1 MADES
6 LTNCANNGDDIIKPD
21 QNTLKFVK
29 LSFIRVH
36 MDEAKLDL
44 RIARGTLAAYERHVK
59 ELRAQLSETQRSL
72 KYTRKQVDEARVD
85 TAKALSVVDALCK
98 QPPAEDVFTWLPA
111 ELLFI
116 ICSYLGYADR
126 MAFASCSKHTRLTRV
141 TNIERLAFIKTDV
154 RALFIP
160 GSGPKRRWECNT
172 KKGLLILAG
181 LQARYPGTPAF
192 STATAY
198 DCDDVR
204 AYVNVNRSHTKLVWG
219 EKEVRTDGVLLSM
232 KKHPVLPIIVALK
245 FLSKKYFYLMVW
257 DGHQKWEK
265 FVGNV
270 LAPLRVEGNAVRFYS
285 DDTQYIL

>member
-72 KYTRKQVDEARVD
+72 KYTRKQVEEASVD
-85 TAKALSVVDALCK
+85 MAKALGVVDALCNE
-98 QPPAEDVFTWLPA
+98 PPAEDVFTWLPA

-126 MAFASCSKHTRLTRV
+126 MAFASCSKHTRQTRV
-141 TNIERLAFIKTDV
+141 TLKDRLAFIKTDV

-172 KKGLLILAG
+172 KKGNLIMAG
-181 LQARYPGTPAF
+181 LQARYPGTPAYCI
-192 STATAY
+192 TTAY

-204 AYVNVNRSHTKLVWG
+204 AYDNVNRSRTKLVWG
-219 EKEVRTDGVLLSM
+219 EKELIVSGRVLSV
-232 KKHPVLPIIVALK
+232 KKHPVLPIIVAL
-245 FLSKKYFYLMVW
+245 SFYHKEYVYLVVW
-257 DGHQKWEK
+257 DGREKWK
-265 FVGNV
+265 HYVGNV
-270 LAPLRVEGNAVRFYS
+270 LAPLRVEGSAVRFYS
-285 DDTQYIL
+285 NTTQYIL

>member
-1 MADES
+1 
-6 LTNCANNGDDIIKPD
+6 
-21 QNTLKFVK
+21 
-29 LSFIRVH
+29 
-36 MDEAKLDL
+36 MDEAKLSW
-44 RIARGTLAAYERHVK
+44 RIARCTLATYERHVT
-59 ELRAQLSETQRSL
+59 ELRAQLAEKQRAL
-72 KYTRKQVDEARVD
+72 KHARKQVDEARLD
-85 TAKALSVVDALCK
+85 TTKALGVVDVFCNE
-98 QPPAEDVFTWLPA
+98 PPADDVFTWLPP
-111 ELLFI
+111 ELLVF

-126 MAFASCSKHTRLTRV
+126 MAFASCSKHTRQTRV
-141 TNIERLAFIKTDV
+141 TLKDRLAFIKTDV

-270 LAPLRVEGNAVRFYS
+270 LAPLRVEGNAVHVYS
-285 DDTQYIL
+285 TTTQYII